1 MKIIFLLIGLIAL
14 IFVGISQYDKIKKKT
29 LKNETTSFSRNKQ
42 YNIAYKSISRLVLFQ
57 F

>member
-1 MKIIFLLIGLIAL
+1 MKIIFLFIGFIAL

-29 LKNETTSFSRNKQ
+29 LKNETTSFLAIN
-42 YNIAYKSISRLVLFQ
+42 NIISIIKVSQIGLVQ